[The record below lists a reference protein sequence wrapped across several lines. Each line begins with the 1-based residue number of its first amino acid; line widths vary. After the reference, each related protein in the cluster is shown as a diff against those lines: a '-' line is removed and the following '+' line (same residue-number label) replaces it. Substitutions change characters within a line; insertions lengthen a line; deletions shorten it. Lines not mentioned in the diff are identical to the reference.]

1 MHIMSLL
8 RSVSSK
14 STYNFFFFFLRRK
27 STYKY
32 APPHADWPPVLS
44 ARHKCDLAQAEYDE
58 KEILDLS
65 TNWAVLCA
73 NCLQWG
79 HPKITCPA
87 RVICINCSTPGHN
100 AIDCPLHTNTN
111 PKISCVVKSGSN
123 IGNPINSAGFIASAD
138 QSHNAKRKSSVT
150 IRCSACGFYGHVE
163 QSLYEARRER
173 CWRCIL
179 FPRGPKFLYTIRIL
193 PQFLH
198 SLRLSLPSQIPP

>member
-1 MHIMSLL
+1 MVMQ
-8 RSVSSK
+8 
-14 STYNFFFFFLRRK
+14 
-27 STYKY
+27 
-32 APPHADWPPVLS
+32 
-44 ARHKCDLAQAEYDE
+44 DLAQAEYDE

-138 QSHNAKRKSSVT
+138 RSITQRKKK
-150 IRCSACGFYGHVE
+150 
-163 QSLYEARRER
+163 
-173 CWRCIL
+173 IL
-179 FPRGPKFLYTIRIL
+179 CDHQMLCMRIL
-193 PQFLH
+193 WTRGTILVRGEEGKMLAMYSIPKRPKISLH
-198 SLRLSLPSQIPP
+198 NTHSASVSSFAPPLPAIPDPTLTSHSDHNNGELPPEPRALHPAGIFC